1 MSDDFP
7 LPDVEWQST
16 REFWAAAARGELV
29 IPRCAGCGAWNW
41 YPPDRC
47 RACESAELPWTR
59 VSGRGTL
66 FSWAVVRRA
75 LVKPFAAHV
84 PYATG
89 LVALEED
96 PDVRLVTT
104 IVDCSLEDLRIEMPM
119 TVVYRSLD
127 FSGVSREVVAPMFAP
142 APRTS

>member
-1 MSDDFP
+1 MSHEFP
-7 LPDVEWQST
+7 LPDTEWQAT

-29 IPRCAGCGAWNW
+29 IPRCADCGAWNW

-47 RACESAELPWTR
+47 RACERAELPWTP

-75 LVKPFAAHV
+75 LVKPFAGHV

-104 IVDCSLEDLRIEMPM
+104 IVDCSLADLRIEMPM
-119 TVVYRSLD
+119 TVVYRALD
-127 FSGVSREVVAPMFAP
+127 FPGVSREVVAPMFAP

>member
-1 MSDDFP
+1 MSDEFP
-7 LPDVEWQST
+7 LPDTEWQAT

-29 IPRCAGCGAWNW
+29 IPRCADCGAWNW

-47 RACESAELPWTR
+47 RACESAELPWTP

-75 LVKPFAAHV
+75 LVKPFAGQV

-104 IVDCSLEDLRIEMPM
+104 IVDCSLADLRIEMPM
-119 TVVYRSLD
+119 TVVYRALD
-127 FSGVSREVVAPMFAP
+127 FPGVSREVVAPMFTP

>member
-16 REFWAAAARGELV
+16 REFWSAAARGELV
-29 IPRCAGCGAWNW
+29 IPRCADCGAWNW

-47 RACESAELPWTR
+47 RACESAELPWTP

-75 LVKPFAAHV
+75 LVKPFGGHV

-104 IVDCSLEDLRIEMPM
+104 IVDCSLADLRIEMPM
-119 TVVYRSLD
+119 TVVYRTLD
-127 FSGVSREVVAPMFAP
+127 FPGVSREVVAPMFTP
-142 APRTS
+142 APRVS

>member
-1 MSDDFP
+1 MSDEFP
-7 LPDVEWQST
+7 LPDTEWQAT

-29 IPRCAGCGAWNW
+29 IPRCADCGAWNW

-47 RACESAELPWTR
+47 RACESAELPWTP

-66 FSWAVVRRA
+66 FSCAVVRRA
-75 LVKPFAAHV
+75 LVKPFAGQV

-104 IVDCSLEDLRIEMPM
+104 IVDCSLADLRIEMPM
-119 TVVYRSLD
+119 TVVYRTLD
-127 FSGVSREVVAPMFAP
+127 FPGVSREVVAPMFTP

>member
-7 LPDVEWQST
+7 LPDTEWPAT

-29 IPRCAGCGAWNW
+29 IPRCADCGAWNW
-41 YPPDRC
+41 YPPERC
-47 RACESAELPWTR
+47 RACESSELAWTP

-66 FSWAVVRRA
+66 FSWSVVRRA
-75 LVKPFAAHV
+75 LVKPFAAQV

-96 PDVRLVTT
+96 PKVRLVTT
-104 IVDCSLEDLRIEMPM
+104 LVDCSLEDLRIDMPM
-119 TVVYRSLD
+119 TVVYRALD
-127 FSGVSREVVAPMFAP
+127 FPDVSREVVAPMFTP
-142 APRTS
+142 APGAS

>member
-7 LPDVEWQST
+7 LPDIEWQAT

-29 IPRCAGCGAWNW
+29 IPRCTGCGAWNW

-47 RACESAELPWTR
+47 RACDGTELPWTR

-66 FSWAVVRRA
+66 FSWAVVRRE
-75 LVKPFAAHV
+75 LVKPFGSHV

-104 IVDCSLEDLRIEMPM
+104 IVDCSLADLRIEMPM
-119 TVVYRSLD
+119 TAVYRSLD
-127 FSGVSREVVAPMFAP
+127 FPGVSREVVAYSKESLPPFE
-142 APRTS
+142 